1 MKRLLRKTA
10 EFIDAIEI
18 SGNYTEIYKNPT
30 GREFD
35 AIKEY
40 SNTVRAFLHPN
51 GDIFAWRS
59 DILHDKMAKIKPE
72 IASDYRAEADENGN
86 LQLYLTSNI
95 KTLEQIVELFN
106 VVDFNKLN
114 LKSSANVSLNLQ
126 YYKCTLKEASF
137 LNGKTIDEIKNV
149 NIDELLN
156 SKLNESDY
164 LNALKKLL
172 KNGYEKVSEHA
183 VTNSMGVYVY
193 YDKSAKEIYAFG
205 PLMEK
210 IIINNP
216 KDCYSEISNIV
227 NNNLNT
233 FKNNID
239 NNPKISF
246 NDKYVCFEI
255 DFINKDGYEGSIFQ
269 DNEGIIAISS
279 LINPN
284 GEDVLD
290 SFIEINNNSD
300 IITDILILKDL
311 NI

>member
-183 VTNSMGVYVY
+183 VTNSTGVYVY

-246 NDKYVCFEI
+246 NDKYACFEI

>member
-18 SGNYTEIYKNPT
+18 NGNYTEIYKNPT

-40 SNTVRAFLHPN
+40 NNTVRAFLHPN

-86 LQLYLTSNI
+86 LQLYLTSNV

-114 LKSSANVSLNLQ
+114 LKSSANVLLNLQ

-149 NIDELLN
+149 NVDELLN

-164 LNALKKLL
+164 LNTLKKLL

-246 NDKYVCFEI
+246 NDKYACFEI

>member
-18 SGNYTEIYKNPT
+18 NGNYTEIYKNPT

-183 VTNSMGVYVY
+183 VTNSTGVYVY

-216 KDCYSEISNIV
+216 KDCYSEISNII

-239 NNPKISF
+239 SNPKISF
-246 NDKYVCFEI
+246 NDKYACFEI

>member
-18 SGNYTEIYKNPT
+18 NGNYTEIYKNPT

-114 LKSSANVSLNLQ
+114 LKSSASVSLNLQ

-183 VTNSMGVYVY
+183 VTNSTGVYVY

-216 KDCYSEISNIV
+216 KDCYSEISNII

-239 NNPKISF
+239 SNPKISF
-246 NDKYVCFEI
+246 NDKYACFEI
-255 DFINKDGYEGSIFQ
+255 DFINKDGYKGSIFQ

-284 GEDVLD
+284 GEDILD

>member
-183 VTNSMGVYVY
+183 VANSTGVYVY
-193 YDKSAKEIYAFG
+193 YDKSAKEIYVFG

-216 KDCYSEISNIV
+216 KDCYSEISNII

-239 NNPKISF
+239 SNPKISF
-246 NDKYVCFEI
+246 NDKYACFEI

>member
-18 SGNYTEIYKNPT
+18 NGNYTEIYKNPT

-114 LKSSANVSLNLQ
+114 LKSSASVSLNLQ

-172 KNGYEKVSEHA
+172 KNGYEEVSEHA

-246 NDKYVCFEI
+246 NDKYACFEI

-269 DNEGIIAISS
+269 DNEGITAISS

>member
-106 VVDFNKLN
+106 AIDFNKLN

-126 YYKCTLKEASF
+126 YYKCTLEEASF

-164 LNALKKLL
+164 FNALKKLL

-193 YDKSAKEIYAFG
+193 YDKLAKEIYVFG

-246 NDKYVCFEI
+246 NDKYACFEI

-284 GEDVLD
+284 GKDVLD

>member
-106 VVDFNKLN
+106 AIDFNKLN

-126 YYKCTLKEASF
+126 YYKCTLEEASF

-164 LNALKKLL
+164 FNALKKLL

-193 YDKSAKEIYAFG
+193 YDKLAKEIYVFG

-227 NNNLNT
+227 NNNLYT

-246 NDKYVCFEI
+246 NDKYACFEI

-284 GEDVLD
+284 GKDVLD

>member
-18 SGNYTEIYKNPT
+18 NGNYTEIYKNPT

-126 YYKCTLKEASF
+126 YYKCTLEEASF

-246 NDKYVCFEI
+246 NDKYACFEI

>member
-18 SGNYTEIYKNPT
+18 NGNYTEIYKNPT

-114 LKSSANVSLNLQ
+114 LKSSASVSLNLQ

-183 VTNSMGVYVY
+183 VTNSTGVYVY

-216 KDCYSEISNIV
+216 KDCYLEISNIV
-227 NNNLNT
+227 NDNLNT

-239 NNPKISF
+239 SNPKISF
-246 NDKYVCFEI
+246 NDKYACFEI

-269 DNEGIIAISS
+269 DNEGITAISS

>member
-18 SGNYTEIYKNPT
+18 NGNYTEIYKNPT

-72 IASDYRAEADENGN
+72 IASDYRAEVDENGN

-114 LKSSANVSLNLQ
+114 LKLSANVSLNLQ

-183 VTNSMGVYVY
+183 VTNSTGVYVY

-216 KDCYSEISNIV
+216 KDCYSEISNII

-239 NNPKISF
+239 SNPKISF
-246 NDKYVCFEI
+246 NDKYACFEI

>member
-18 SGNYTEIYKNPT
+18 NGNYTEIYKNPT

-183 VTNSMGVYVY
+183 VTNSTGVYVY
-193 YDKSAKEIYAFG
+193 YDKLAKEIYAFG

-227 NNNLNT
+227 NDNLNT

-246 NDKYVCFEI
+246 NDKYACFEI

-284 GEDVLD
+284 GKDVLD

>member
-1 MKRLLRKTA
+1 MKRLLKKTA

-18 SGNYTEIYKNPT
+18 NGNYTEIYKNPT

-183 VTNSMGVYVY
+183 VTNSTGVYVY

-216 KDCYSEISNIV
+216 KDCYSEISNII
-227 NNNLNT
+227 NNNLNA

-239 NNPKISF
+239 SNPKISF
-246 NDKYVCFEI
+246 NDKYACFEI

>member
-18 SGNYTEIYKNPT
+18 NGNYTEIYKNPT

-183 VTNSMGVYVY
+183 VTNSTGVYVY

-246 NDKYVCFEI
+246 NDKYACFEI

>member
-18 SGNYTEIYKNPT
+18 NGNYTEIYKNPT

-72 IASDYRAEADENGN
+72 ITSDYRAEADENGN

-183 VTNSMGVYVY
+183 VTNSTGVYVY

-227 NNNLNT
+227 NDNLNT

-246 NDKYVCFEI
+246 NDKYACFEI

>member
-18 SGNYTEIYKNPT
+18 NGNYTEIYKNPT

-86 LQLYLTSNI
+86 LQLYLTSNV

-114 LKSSANVSLNLQ
+114 LKSSANVLLNLQ

-149 NIDELLN
+149 NVDELLN

-183 VTNSMGVYVY
+183 VTNSTGVYVY

-227 NNNLNT
+227 NDNLNT

-239 NNPKISF
+239 SNPKISF
-246 NDKYVCFEI
+246 NDKYACFEI

>member
-86 LQLYLTSNI
+86 LQLYLTSNV

-114 LKSSANVSLNLQ
+114 LKSSANVSFNLQ

-183 VTNSMGVYVY
+183 VTNSTGVYVY

-227 NNNLNT
+227 NDNLNT

-246 NDKYVCFEI
+246 NDKYACFEI

>member
-18 SGNYTEIYKNPT
+18 NGNYTEIYKNPT

-126 YYKCTLKEASF
+126 YYKCTLEEASF

-183 VTNSMGVYVY
+183 VTNSTGVYVY

-227 NNNLNT
+227 NDNLNT

-246 NDKYVCFEI
+246 NDKYACFEI

>member
-18 SGNYTEIYKNPT
+18 SGNYTEIYKNQT

-246 NDKYVCFEI
+246 NDKYACFEI

>member
-183 VTNSMGVYVY
+183 VTNSTGVYVY

-227 NNNLNT
+227 NDNLNT

-246 NDKYVCFEI
+246 NDKYACFEI

>member
-18 SGNYTEIYKNPT
+18 NGNYTEIYKNPT

-114 LKSSANVSLNLQ
+114 LKSSASVSLNLQ

-183 VTNSMGVYVY
+183 VTNSTGVYVY

-227 NNNLNT
+227 NDNLNT

-239 NNPKISF
+239 SNPKISF
-246 NDKYVCFEI
+246 NDKYACFEI

>member
-183 VTNSMGVYVY
+183 VTNSTGVYVY
-193 YDKSAKEIYAFG
+193 YDKSAKEIYVFG

-246 NDKYVCFEI
+246 NDKYACFEI

>member
-18 SGNYTEIYKNPT
+18 NGNYTEIYKNPT

-183 VTNSMGVYVY
+183 VTNSTGVYVY

-227 NNNLNT
+227 NDNLNT

-239 NNPKISF
+239 SNPKISF
-246 NDKYVCFEI
+246 NDKYACFEI

>member
-18 SGNYTEIYKNPT
+18 NGNYTEIYKNPT

-183 VTNSMGVYVY
+183 VTNSTGVYVY

-216 KDCYSEISNIV
+216 KDCYS
-227 NNNLNT
+227 
-233 FKNNID
+233 
-239 NNPKISF
+239 
-246 NDKYVCFEI
+246 
-255 DFINKDGYEGSIFQ
+255 
-269 DNEGIIAISS
+269 
-279 LINPN
+279 
-284 GEDVLD
+284 
-290 SFIEINNNSD
+290 
-300 IITDILILKDL
+300 
-311 NI
+311 

>member
-183 VTNSMGVYVY
+183 VTNSTGVYVY

-227 NNNLNT
+227 NDNLNA

-239 NNPKISF
+239 SNPKISF
-246 NDKYVCFEI
+246 NDKYACFEI

>member
-18 SGNYTEIYKNPT
+18 NGNYTEIYKNPT

-126 YYKCTLKEASF
+126 YYKCTLKEALF

-156 SKLNESDY
+156 GKLNESDY

-183 VTNSMGVYVY
+183 VTNSTGVYVY

-216 KDCYSEISNIV
+216 KDCYSEISSII

-239 NNPKISF
+239 SNPKISF
-246 NDKYVCFEI
+246 NDKYACFEI

-290 SFIEINNNSD
+290 SFIKINNNSD

>member
-106 VVDFNKLN
+106 AIDFNKLN

-126 YYKCTLKEASF
+126 YYKCTLEEASF

-164 LNALKKLL
+164 FNALKKLL

-193 YDKSAKEIYAFG
+193 YDKLAKEIYVFG

-246 NDKYVCFEI
+246 
-255 DFINKDGYEGSIFQ
+255 
-269 DNEGIIAISS
+269 
-279 LINPN
+279 L
-284 GEDVLD
+284 L
-290 SFIEINNNSD
+290 
-300 IITDILILKDL
+300 
-311 NI
+311 

>member
-18 SGNYTEIYKNPT
+18 NGNYTEIYKNPT

-106 VVDFNKLN
+106 AIDFNKLN

-126 YYKCTLKEASF
+126 YYKCTLEEASF

-183 VTNSMGVYVY
+183 VTNSTGVYVY

-227 NNNLNT
+227 NDNLNT

-246 NDKYVCFEI
+246 NDKYACFEI

>member
-18 SGNYTEIYKNPT
+18 NGNYTEIYKNPT

-172 KNGYEKVSEHA
+172 KNGYKKVSEHA
-183 VTNSMGVYVY
+183 VTNSTGVYVY

-227 NNNLNT
+227 NDNLNT

-239 NNPKISF
+239 SNPKISF
-246 NDKYVCFEI
+246 NDKYACFEI

>member
-1 MKRLLRKTA
+1 MKRWLRKTA

-40 SNTVRAFLHPN
+40 SNTVRAFLHPK

-126 YYKCTLKEASF
+126 YYKCALKEALF

-246 NDKYVCFEI
+246 NDKYACFEI

>member
-183 VTNSMGVYVY
+183 VTNSTGVYDY
-193 YDKSAKEIYAFG
+193 YDKLAKEIYAFG

-246 NDKYVCFEI
+246 NDKYACFEI

>member
-18 SGNYTEIYKNPT
+18 NGNYTEIYKNPT

-114 LKSSANVSLNLQ
+114 LKSSANVLLNLQ

-183 VTNSMGVYVY
+183 VTNSTGVYVY

-216 KDCYSEISNIV
+216 KDCYSEISNII

-239 NNPKISF
+239 SNPKISF
-246 NDKYVCFEI
+246 NDKYACFEI

-284 GEDVLD
+284 GEDVLN

>member
-10 EFIDAIEI
+10 KFIDAIEI
-18 SGNYTEIYKNPT
+18 NGNYTEIYKNPT

-106 VVDFNKLN
+106 AIDFNKLN

-126 YYKCTLKEASF
+126 YYKCTLEEASF

-227 NNNLNT
+227 NDNLNT

-246 NDKYVCFEI
+246 NDKYACFEI

>member
-183 VTNSMGVYVY
+183 VTNSTGVYVY

-227 NNNLNT
+227 NDNLNT

-246 NDKYVCFEI
+246 NDKYACFEI

-290 SFIEINNNSD
+290 SFIKINNNSD

>member
-106 VVDFNKLN
+106 AIDFNKLN

-126 YYKCTLKEASF
+126 YYKCTLEEASF

-246 NDKYVCFEI
+246 NDKYACFEI

>member
-86 LQLYLTSNI
+86 LQLYLTSNV

-114 LKSSANVSLNLQ
+114 LKSSANVLLNLQ

-149 NIDELLN
+149 NVDELLN

-183 VTNSMGVYVY
+183 VTNSTGVYVY

-227 NNNLNT
+227 NDNLNT

-246 NDKYVCFEI
+246 NDKYACFEI

>member
-18 SGNYTEIYKNPT
+18 NGNYTEIYKNPT

-86 LQLYLTSNI
+86 LQLYLTSNV

-114 LKSSANVSLNLQ
+114 LKSSANVLLNLQ

-183 VTNSMGVYVY
+183 VTNSTGVYVY

-227 NNNLNT
+227 NDNLNT

-239 NNPKISF
+239 SNPKISF
-246 NDKYVCFEI
+246 NDKYACFEI